1 MNKYFAPLILFL
13 FSAVPAFSQN
23 IRIQIVAPKEFKGRK
38 AILLTREKGFAAI
51 VHSIKLNSDIFN
63 LEIAGDLV
71 PDLYQLHVSQVK
83 GSLFFFLEPGS
94 KIQLDTTDV
103 SKSIVTNSK
112 SNPEWKL
119 FQDNLQKPYDQRIN
133 DYSQGEKRARKER
146 NADSLNFW
154 VDKQAV
160 EKEDLVKKTGE
171 YIADHPDSYVSL
183 YLLKINWYAFKN
195 DKLFERLAKSMAGH
209 RTYKFLEEKNRKT
222 EKSGVLGHNL

>member
-1 MNKYFAPLILFL
+1 MKKYLVPLICFLL
-13 FSAVPAFSQN
+13 FSASAFSQN
-23 IRIQIVAPKEFKGRK
+23 IKIQIVAPREFKGRK

-83 GSLFFFLEPGS
+83 GSLLFFLESGA

-112 SNPEWKL
+112 SNPEWIL
-119 FQDNLQKPYDQRIN
+119 FQDHIQKPYDLKIN

-154 VDKQAV
+154 VDKQVA

-171 YIADHPDSYVSL
+171 YIARHLDSYVSL

-195 DKLFERLAKSMAGH
+195 DKLFERLDRTLASH

-222 EKSGVLGHNL
+222 EKSGALGQHL

>member
-1 MNKYFAPLILFL
+1 MNKYLVPLIFFLFL
-13 FSAVPAFSQN
+13 SASAFSQN
-23 IRIQIVAPKEFKGRK
+23 VRIQIVAPKEFKGRK

-83 GSLFFFLEPGS
+83 GSLLFFLESGA

-103 SKSIVTNSK
+103 SKSVVSNSK

-119 FQDNLQKPYDQRIN
+119 FQDNIQNPYEQKIVDF
-133 DYSQGEKRARKER
+133 SLGEKRARKER

-171 YIADHPDSYVSL
+171 YIASHPDSYVSL
-183 YLLKINWYAFKN
+183 YLLKINWYALKN
-195 DKLFERLAKSMAGH
+195 DRLLEKLDKSLAGH
-209 RTYKFLEEKNRKT
+209 RTYKFLEVKNRKT
-222 EKSGVLGHNL
+222 EKPGVLSQHL

>member
-1 MNKYFAPLILFL
+1 MNKYLFPLLLFL
-13 FSAVPAFSQN
+13 FFAVPALSQN
-23 IRIQIVAPKEFKGRK
+23 VKIQIVAPKEFKGRK

-63 LEIAGDLV
+63 LEIANDLV

-83 GSLFFFLEPGS
+83 GSLFFFLEPGA
-94 KIQLDTTDV
+94 KIQIDTTDV
-103 SKSIVTNSK
+103 SKSVVTNSK

-119 FQDNLQKPYDQRIN
+119 FQDNLQKPHDQRII
-133 DYSQGEKRARKER
+133 DYSQGEKRARKDR

-154 VDKQAV
+154 VDKQAT
-160 EKEDLVKKTGE
+160 EKEDLIRKTSQ
-171 YIADHPDSYVSL
+171 YIVDHPDSYVSL

-195 DKLFERLAKSMAGH
+195 DRLFERLDKTLAGH

-222 EKSGVLGHNL
+222 EKSGALGHNL